1 MRAFLAVRAED
12 EERGVVFLRE
22 EFEAAGVFE
31 GMDGV
36 LLGEADGEG
45 PFERVEVGEE
55 VVEQVGGAG
64 AFEEESRFGVFVRLG
79 LTLFERALGAGV
91 LGLAGSI
98 VSCAFRTLSGVGADI

>member
-1 MRAFLAVRAED
+1 MWAFLAVRAED

-45 PFERVEVGEE
+45 PFERVKVGDEM
-55 VVEQVGGAG
+55 VEQVGGAG
-64 AFEEESRFGVFVRLG
+64 AFQEESRLRVFVRLG
-79 LTLFERALGAGV
+79 LTLFERTLGAGV
-91 LGLAGSI
+91 LRLARAI
-98 VSCAFRTLSGVGADI
+98 VSSAFRTLSGVGADI